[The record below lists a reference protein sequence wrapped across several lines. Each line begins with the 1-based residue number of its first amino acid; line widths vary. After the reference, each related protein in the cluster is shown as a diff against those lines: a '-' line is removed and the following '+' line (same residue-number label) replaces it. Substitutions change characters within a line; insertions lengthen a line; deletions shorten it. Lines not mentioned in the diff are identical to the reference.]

1 MGGEEVALIGV
12 AIAVGLGAAVLP
24 VFVNAEVY
32 VVAIGA
38 TVNSRPFLALLILIH
53 VIATTIGKAF
63 VFQLARKGTNKIR
76 MVEPRPP
83 RNAVSAKTRQA
94 FRWLSMTR
102 LFLLIKRG
110 NDWLLTLLDRPYSGG
125 LTAFMSSLVGVPPL
139 AIVTILAGASKQPQ
153 WLFLACVFTGRLIQ
167 FLAIAF
173 LLHHVRWF

>member
-1 MGGEEVALIGV
+1 MGIDELGLIGA

-83 RNAVSAKTRQA
+83 RSALAARTRRVGHRLA
-94 FRWLSMTR
+94 RTRLARWL
-102 LFLLIKRG
+102 KRV

-125 LTAFMSSLVGVPPL
+125 VTAFMSSLTGIPPL
-139 AIVTILAGASKQPQ
+139 AVVTILAGASKQPQ
-153 WLFLACVFTGRLIQ
+153 WLFLTMVFTGRLIQ

-173 LLHHVRWF
+173 LLHQVSWF